1 MQIHSAP
8 FPGKPERDSHRRV
21 GKFTQQKSAA
31 EIRRQKSFPA
41 SNLTRRL
48 VVYSHLDCL
57 RLLDLSESLF
67 NFMLLIFQKHERT
80 NVLLISIVSGRRG
93 DFNSLFRKTHHH
105 FLWSLMNFQVGK
117 RPDMRSPYSLFM
129 RRRFCTSKPA
139 LVSSRFSHY
148 NRIASK
154 FLQSF
159 AISEGHR

>member
-1 MQIHSAP
+1 M
-8 FPGKPERDSHRRV
+8 GKLP
-21 GKFTQQKSAA
+21 QQKSAA
-31 EIRRQKSFPA
+31 EIRRQKFFPA

-57 RLLDLSESLF
+57 RLLDLSRSLF
-67 NFMLLIFQKHERT
+67 NFVLLIFQKSERT
-80 NVLLISIVSGRRG
+80 NVLSLSIVSGRAK
-93 DFNSLFRKTHHH
+93 DFKCLFRKIRHH

-129 RRRFCTSKPA
+129 RHRFCTTKPA

-154 FLQSF
+154 SLWSF
-159 AISEGHR
+159 AISTGHR